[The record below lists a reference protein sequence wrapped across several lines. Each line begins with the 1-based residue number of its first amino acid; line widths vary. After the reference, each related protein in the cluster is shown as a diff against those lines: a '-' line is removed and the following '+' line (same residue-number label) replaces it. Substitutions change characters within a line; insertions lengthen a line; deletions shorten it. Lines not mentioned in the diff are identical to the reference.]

1 MLIANMKE
9 KIEIAIKWLIY
20 IVFFV
25 PLLVFPSSYIFP
37 FIVPKIIFFR
47 SIVEIM
53 MVLYILLLFINW
65 QQYKPKFNYLNI
77 AIFLFLLSFAISTF
91 VGTDAYHSFWDNHE
105 RMLGLFTLIHY
116 VAFYFVCA
124 GVMRDWKDW
133 KLAGRVFLA
142 GGFIVMFIGWL
153 QTQMPELL
161 LNQGSTRVASTLG
174 NSIYVGNYGLFL
186 TFLASLLFSRE
197 KNVFWKWFYGIAGIF
212 GFMGMFWSGTRGSL
226 LGLVFGVI
234 FALIGY
240 VVVLKKYPKIRIAL
254 VSLMILGIA
263 CMSLLYTFRNA
274 DFVKGIP
281 GVNRAVSTSLSDLK
295 SSARWIAWEIAV
307 EGWKEKPVFGWG
319 PNNYFYAFNKHYKSR
334 SLDFGYGETWFDN
347 AHNIVLNT
355 LTVQGAFGLF
365 VYFAVYILAII
376 SLVIAYR
383 KKIIDFHFAII
394 GGAFVVA
401 HFVSVIT
408 VFEDPTSY
416 IYLMFWL
423 AMVNVQSFNINS
435 NLAESAQK
443 VVVTVSNS
451 DKKIGNG
458 LIIGMG
464 LVGFV
469 AVFIFNIQ
477 PSRANQKTLD
487 AIRAIM
493 ADPIAGMPVVKE
505 SLEFTSPH
513 IDDIRSDVSR
523 TVSQSLSSNW
533 QKIGKEKSNALLALT
548 TDNLEKN
555 LLLHPLDIR
564 NQLTLAQMYQLG
576 ATMNNNGMFILKAE
590 SVLEDALKKS
600 PKRQQIIYSLSGLK
614 MQTNKPAE
622 AIKMLEE
629 TIKDNPRI
637 GESYWRLAYA
647 YKVGGQDKK
656 IGELIKKSHDNGVVF
671 TEQEQGILNQLILVS
686 STKNNLKQK

>member
-376 SLVIAYR
+376 
-383 KKIIDFHFAII
+383 
-394 GGAFVVA
+394 
-401 HFVSVIT
+401 
-408 VFEDPTSY
+408 
-416 IYLMFWL
+416 
-423 AMVNVQSFNINS
+423 
-435 NLAESAQK
+435 
-443 VVVTVSNS
+443 
-451 DKKIGNG
+451 
-458 LIIGMG
+458 
-464 LVGFV
+464 
-469 AVFIFNIQ
+469 IFNIQ

>member
-1 MLIANMKE
+1 MKL
-9 KIEIAIKWLIY
+9 KIELAIKWLIY
-20 IVFFV
+20 STFFV
-25 PLLVFPSSYIFP
+25 PLLVLPRSYIFP
-37 FIVPKIIFFR
+37 FIVPKIVFFR
-47 SIVEIM
+47 SVVEVM
-53 MVLYILLLFINW
+53 TVLYILLLTINW
-65 QQYKPKFNYLNI
+65 QQYKPKSNYLNI
-77 AIFLFLLSFAISTF
+77 GVVLFLFSFAISTF

-133 KLAGRVFLA
+133 KWAGRVFLTS
-142 GGFIVMFIGWL
+142 GFVVMFVGWL
-153 QTQMPELL
+153 QTQMPDLL

-197 KNVFWKWFYGIAGIF
+197 KNVFWKWSYGFAGIF

-226 LGLVFGVI
+226 LGLVFGAI

-240 VVVLKKYPKIRIAL
+240 VVVLKKYPKIRMAL
-254 VSLMILGIA
+254 ISLMILGIA
-263 CMSLLYTFRNA
+263 CMSLLYTFRNT

-281 GVNRAVSTSLSDLK
+281 GVNRAVSTSFSDLK

-307 EGWKEKPVFGWG
+307 EGWKERPIFGWG
-319 PNNYFYAFNKHYKSR
+319 PNNYFYAFNEHYKSR

-355 LTVQGAFGLF
+355 LAVQGAFGLF
-365 VYFAVYILAII
+365 TYFAVYILALV
-376 SLVIAYR
+376 SLLIAYR
-383 KKIIDFHFAII
+383 KNIVDFHFAII

-423 AMVNVQSFNINS
+423 AMVSVMSFSLNTNS
-435 NLAESAQK
+435 VESTKK
-443 VVVTVSNS
+443 VVVVLQNPDT
-451 DKKIGNG
+451 KIGNG
-458 LIIGMG
+458 LILGMG
-464 LVGFV
+464 LVGFI

-477 PSRANQKTLD
+477 PARANQKTLD

-493 ADPIAGMPVVKE
+493 ADPIAGIPVVKE
-505 SLEFTSPH
+505 ALEFTSPH
-513 IDDIRSDVSR
+513 IDDIRSDISR
-523 TVSQSLSSNW
+523 SVSQSLSSNW
-533 QKIGKEKSNALLALT
+533 QKIGKEKSNELLTLT

-555 LLLHPLDIR
+555 LILHPLDIR

-576 ATMNNNGMFILKAE
+576 ATMNNNGMFIVKSE

-614 MQTNKPAE
+614 MQMNKSAE
-622 AIKMLEE
+622 AINMLEE
-629 TIKDNPRI
+629 TVKDNPRI

-647 YKVGGQDKK
+647 YKVGGKDQK
-656 IGELIKKSHDNGVVF
+656 IGEIIRLAHDNGVVF
-671 TEQEQGILNQLILVS
+671 TDQEQGILNQIILTS